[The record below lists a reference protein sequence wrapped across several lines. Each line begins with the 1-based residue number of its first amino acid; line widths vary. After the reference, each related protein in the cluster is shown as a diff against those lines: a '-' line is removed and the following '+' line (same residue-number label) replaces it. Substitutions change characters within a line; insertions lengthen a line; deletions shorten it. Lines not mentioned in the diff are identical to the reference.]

1 MAGDWEVPAE
11 IRELESDYHLIG
23 ELGRGGMAVVYLAR
37 DRALGR
43 SVAIKVIRAKYV
55 EDAEAMA
62 RFARE
67 ARTAAQLQHPNI
79 VTLFAVRRLES
90 QGLALVMQ
98 YVPGLT
104 LKALIQRQGPLP
116 VARVEQVLRD
126 VGAAL
131 AYAHRHGVIHRDV
144 KPENIFI
151 DEITGRALLS
161 DFGAALSAEHDTGLT
176 LVGTAIGTPA
186 YMSPEQIDGG
196 EIDDRSDLYS
206 LSLVAWEMLTAT
218 RPWSGSSLYSII
230 YRQKHEELQ
239 PADSIRGDIP
249 TGLLYAI
256 EGGLH
261 KDRSERWGSVDEF
274 VARMSATGAEVK
286 RWKRKR
292 RTARVAAVP

>member
-11 IRELESDYHLIG
+11 IRELENDYHLIG

-43 SVAIKVIRAKYV
+43 SVAIKVIRARYV

-131 AYAHRHGVIHRDV
+131 SYAHRHGVIHRDV

-151 DEITGRALLS
+151 DEVTGRALLS
-161 DFGAALSAEHDTGLT
+161 DFGAALSQEHDTGLT

-206 LSLVAWEMLTAT
+206 LCLVGWEMLTAT

-230 YRQKHEELQ
+230 YRQKHEDL
-239 PADSIRGDIP
+239 PAADAARADIP
-249 TGLLYAI
+249 AGLLYAI
-256 EGGLH
+256 EGGLC
-261 KDRSERWGSVDEF
+261 KDRQERWGSVQEF
-274 VARMSATGAEVK
+274 VGKLAVGAGSAEVR
-286 RWKRKR
+286 RWKKR
-292 RTARVAAVP
+292 RRIARVA